1 MALEEIDLRGRSLP
15 EAGTALLE
23 AYDAAAEGER
33 VTALLDDLRPAL
45 RMWLIEAGA
54 RHAIAEADAGTVRLV
69 LVRARAP
76 ALTAAPGLHH
86 IVSHPNGNLWAAG
99 RDARV
104 ARIDG
109 DSGEVAEIARVAR
122 KASHLAVDP
131 SGRWLYLAD
140 FGGAELIV
148 MDAGSLEV
156 IARLPAPGGPQ
167 LPVSPAVGVVS
178 VTGPGSGTVT
188 IARKGRSGFSHR
200 IVAVGA
206 VPHHGATTTDGS
218 HLLVACAGDGEVVK
232 LDLDSGA
239 VEGRIKA
246 GAGAAHI
253 AAHPDGARFYCANS
267 FDGTLTAFSE
277 DGEIFGTA
285 PCGGWAH
292 HPEVSHDGAHVF
304 VANFLDDRVSVLDA
318 ATLARVGDLE
328 TEPYAH
334 EIAISR
340 DGQTLVLPGYGSDHI
355 RLYDAA
361 TLELKSRIEVGASS
375 PHAAFSR
382 DGRWAYVTCS
392 VDDHIARVDMKTGV
406 VAGRLRLPPT
416 AN

>member
-1 MALEEIDLRGRSLP
+1 MTVKEIDLRGRSLP
-15 EAGTALLE
+15 ETGNALLK
-23 AYDAAAEGER
+23 AYDTVAEGER
-33 VTALLDDLRPAL
+33 VTALLDDLGPAL

-54 RHAIAEADAGTVRLV
+54 RYAIAEADGGALRLV
-69 LVRARAP
+69 LTRARAP

-86 IVSHPNGNLWAAG
+86 IVAHRNGNLWCAG

-131 SGRWLYLAD
+131 SGKWLYLAD
-140 FGGAELIV
+140 FAGAELIV
-148 MDAGSLEV
+148 MAADSLEV

-167 LPVSPAVGVVS
+167 LPLSPAAGVVC

-188 IARKGRSGFSHR
+188 IARKGKRGFSHR

-206 VPHHGATTTDGS
+206 VPHHCAATTDGR

-239 VEGRIKA
+239 VEGRIKT

-253 AAHPDGARFYCANS
+253 VAHPDGARFYCANS

-277 DGEIFGTA
+277 DGEVFGTA

-292 HPEVSHDGAHVF
+292 HPEVSHDGAHVY
-304 VANFLDDRVSVLDA
+304 VVNFLDDRVSVLNA

-334 EIAISR
+334 EIAISPN
-340 DGQTLVLPGYGSDHI
+340 GQTLVLPGYGSDHI
-355 RLYDAA
+355 RLYDAV
-361 TLELKSRIEVGASS
+361 TLELKSRLKVGAGS
-375 PHAAFSR
+375 PHTAFSR

-392 VDDHIARVDMKTGV
+392 VDDHIARVDMMTGV
-406 VAGRLRLPPT
+406 VAGRLRLH
-416 AN
+416 

>member
-1 MALEEIDLRGRSLP
+1 MMVKEMDLRGRSLP
-15 EAGTALLE
+15 ATGTALIK

-33 VTALLDDLRPAL
+33 VTALIDDLGPAL
-45 RMWLIEAGA
+45 CMWLIEAGA
-54 RHAIAEADAGTVRLV
+54 RYDIGEADTGTVRLV

-76 ALTAAPGLHH
+76 ALTAAAGLHH
-86 IVSHPNGNLWAAG
+86 IVSHANGNLWTAG

-109 DSGEVAEIARVAR
+109 DSGEVAAVAHVAR

-140 FGGAELIV
+140 FAGAELIV
-148 MDAGSLEV
+148 MAADSLEV

-167 LPVSPAVGVVS
+167 LPVSPAMGVVC

-188 IARKGRSGFSHR
+188 IARHGRRGFSHR

-206 VPHHGATTTDGS
+206 VPHDSAATSDGR
-218 HLLVACAGDGEVVK
+218 HLFVACAGDGEVVK

-239 VEGRIKA
+239 VEGRIKT
-246 GAGAAHI
+246 GDGAAHI

-267 FDGTLTAFSE
+267 FDGTLTAFSS
-277 DGEIFGTA
+277 DGEVLGTA

-292 HPEVSHDGAHVF
+292 HPEVSGDGAHVY
-304 VANFLDDRVSVLDA
+304 VANFLDDKVSVLDA
-318 ATLARVGDLE
+318 GTLAWVGDLD

-334 EIAISR
+334 EIAISP
-340 DGQTLVLPGYGSDHI
+340 DGQTLVLPGYSSDHI

-361 TLELKSRIEVGASS
+361 TLELKSRIAVGAGS
-375 PHAAFSR
+375 PHTAFSR

-406 VAGRLRLPPT
+406 VAGCLHLH
-416 AN
+416 